1 MKKRFSLVVFL
12 LLFSTLIACST
23 EKKQNYFVGTIVKI
37 TDNYFV
43 IVPDDGKLLDDDLT
57 RQLLV
62 PKEVVR
68 AQEINFSQG
77 ERVQVVYNK
86 ITNSQSDPKIDIVYA
101 IYRESELP

>member
-23 EKKQNYFVGTIVKI
+23 EKKQNYFVGTIVEI

>member
-1 MKKRFSLVVFL
+1 MKIRYSLVLFL

-23 EKKQNYFVGTIVKI
+23 EKKQNYFIGTIVEI

-43 IVPDDGKLLDDDLT
+43 IVPDNEKLLNDNLT
-57 RQLLV
+57 GQLLV

-77 ERVQVVYNK
+77 ERVQVVFNK
-86 ITNSQSDPKIDIVYA
+86 ITNSQGDPKVDIVYA